1 MMRMILIWF
10 LRIIPMIIDAI
21 LIWVDNVVRFG
32 EKRRF
37 VYRKLFLNVIIAT
50 LLKTKSAAVSL
61 FEESLRP
68 NLTPVILGELHF
80 ETPSVCFGI
89 GNGGRFSD
97 YFEPGITGFEWIC

>member
-1 MMRMILIWF
+1 MKASAMMRMILIWF

-21 LIWVDNVVRFG
+21 LIWVDNVVRFR

-50 LLKTKSAAVSL
+50 LLKKKSAAVSL

-68 NLTPVILGELHF
+68 NLTLVVCLRSFYDLHLL
-80 ETPSVCFGI
+80 
-89 GNGGRFSD
+89 
-97 YFEPGITGFEWIC
+97 